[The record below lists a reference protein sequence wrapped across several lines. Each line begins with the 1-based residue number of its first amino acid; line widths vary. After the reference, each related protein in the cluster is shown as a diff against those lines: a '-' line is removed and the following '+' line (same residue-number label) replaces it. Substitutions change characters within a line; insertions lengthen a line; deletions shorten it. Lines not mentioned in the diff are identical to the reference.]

1 MRLYLFPEARHQPD
15 WRLEL
20 FFCCKINH
28 FLFIAS
34 GFIYLFPEVVATG
47 NLSGDK
53 RRIPVDPSVAERTI
67 SPP

>member
-1 MRLYLFPEARHQPD
+1 
-15 WRLEL
+15 
-20 FFCCKINH
+20 
-28 FLFIAS
+28 LFIAS

-47 NLSGDK
+47 KLSGDK

>member
-15 WRLEL
+15 WRLD
-20 FFCCKINH
+20 
-28 FLFIAS
+28 S